1 MSSPDATSSP
11 DVASADRDEPTLKV
25 GEVADR
31 VRLSHRTVRYY
42 DDEGLLT
49 AARSA
54 GNYRLYAERDVER
67 LLLIRVLKPLGYTL
81 EEMRELLHLVATLE
95 DPEHRPTDRERE
107 ELETFTVDVKRRRD
121 RLAEQLAAA
130 DDFYAS
136 LEGRLG

>member
-1 MSSPDATSSP
+1 MTAQEAPSSPDDP
-11 DVASADRDEPTLKV
+11 SADRDEPTLKV

-31 VRLSHRTVRYY
+31 DRLSHRTVRYY

-81 EEMRELLHLVATLE
+81 DEMRELLQLVATLE
-95 DPEHRPTDRERE
+95 DPDQTPTDRQRE
-107 ELETFTVDVKRRRD
+107 ELEIFMADVKRRRD
-121 RLAEQLAAA
+121 RLAEQLGAA
-130 DDFYAS
+130 DDFYRS
-136 LEGRLG
+136 LESRLA